1 MREYKTLADID
12 TRLDGIL
19 DLFNTLVSQQRAVK
33 NLSKKI
39 DTFEK
44 GELAE
49 AEEQYKRF
57 LKGKR
62 AEYAELEEIIASQ
75 PKAQLAKIKA
85 SRYGYLEDPA
95 KVKKLE
101 EDARR
106 ITPEEQR
113 RDALGAQIIV
123 SGKKTVEKLNET
135 FQPLA
140 DEATNRE
147 REIGETLDKL
157 FAEAGKLKDEITD
170 VCQHKE
176 ASFQYI
182 NSRGCR
188 SRIDHLNHGERVKP

>member
-19 DLFNTLVSQQRAVK
+19 DLFKTLVSQQRAVK

-85 SRYGYLEDPA
+85 SRYADLEDPA

-101 EDARR
+101 EDAQR
-106 ITPEEQR
+106 ITPEEQQ

-123 SGKKTVEKLNET
+123 SGKKTLAKLNEA
-135 FQPLA
+135 FHPLA
-140 DEATNRE
+140 DEAYNRQK
-147 REIGETLDKL
+147 EIGETLDKL
-157 FAEAGKLKDEITD
+157 FTEASKLKDEIEE

-176 ASFQYI
+176 ASFQYV
-182 NSRGCR
+182 NSNGCR
-188 SRIDHLNHGERVKP
+188 SRIEHLENGERVKP